1 MRNEPLNNDPK
12 TIWQSQV
19 TEATKMSPTYFRLKA
34 DQQRTK
40 NRWMALTGD
49 MTYIA
54 LLVFA
59 GFKFTSVPYATA
71 RVGMVLLPAGTLYM
85 TLRKH
90 RLLWPGPAGAVPVSG
105 VEAYRLELQ
114 RWANDLRSPWLAAG
128 PLIPGVVVTAIP
140 WIPGIIAAVSKNPAV
155 LLNALP
161 FFICLTVWL
170 VMFFPLR
177 LRKLR
182 EIQQELDSLKD

>member
-1 MRNEPLNNDPK
+1 MRNEPFNNDPK

-34 DQQRTK
+34 DQQRSK
-40 NRWMALTGD
+40 NRWMAIASD
-49 MTYIA
+49 VTYA
-54 LLVFA
+54 VLLILA
-59 GFKFTSVPYATA
+59 GFKFTSVPYTTA
-71 RVGMVLLPAGTLYM
+71 RVGLVLLAAGAFYM
-85 TLRKH
+85 LIRKH
-90 RLLWPGPAGAVPVSG
+90 KLLWPGPAGAAPVSG

-114 RWANDLRSPWLAAG
+114 RWANDLRDPWRAAG
-128 PLIPGVVVTAIP
+128 PLIPGVVVSALP
-140 WIPGIIAAVSKNPAV
+140 WIPAIVQAVSKNPAV

-182 EIQQELDSLKD
+182 EIQQELDSLSD